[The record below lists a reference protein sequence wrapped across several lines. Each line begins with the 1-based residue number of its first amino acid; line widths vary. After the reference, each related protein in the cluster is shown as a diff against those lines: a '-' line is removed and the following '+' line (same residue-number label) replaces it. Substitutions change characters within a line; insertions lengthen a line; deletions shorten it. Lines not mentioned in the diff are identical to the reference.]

1 MLFCCEA
8 WAPEPSRCADF
19 ASGPEGEQGQS
30 LLEVLGAHVTVVA
43 PPGALGIHLV
53 QGPAGHPIVKG
64 VEATSPIAGAIF
76 EGDTVVSVD
85 DVDTSKKTYDELAAY
100 LKSTAGSERKLSIR
114 RAKSKPSGAR
124 RHHVVATPGSQRE
137 WKAYG
142 EGASAE

>member
-1 MLFCCEA
+1 MMSALEQVFLTPSTCESVGAFSLPSSPSMLFCCEA

-114 RAKSKPSGAR
+114 RAK
-124 RHHVVATPGSQRE
+124 
-137 WKAYG
+137 
-142 EGASAE
+142 